1 MSISIQ
7 TNVTSLIAQNNLR
20 INTDFQSQTI
30 QRLTSGYRI
39 NSSGDDAA
47 GLAVANK
54 YRSDTVELTQGVRNA
69 NDAIGTF
76 QTIDSGLNNI
86 SQIVDRLKT
95 LATQSASS
103 TFAGN
108 RGTLDNEFQSLVSEI
123 TRQASNINLN
133 TGGKNNT
140 NLVTYIGGGGGN
152 ATNAQVSVDLSGAN
166 NAVDAS
172 GLGLNLTSVAGGGSG
187 LATNVVRLDD
197 SAVSFLAG
205 GSQAYNFHLTDTTGN
220 NLDVTATVAGGSG
233 GLNGTQV
240 ISSLNNSLQAYGITA
255 SIGSNGQVSFGGS
268 TAFDVKVA
276 AASAGLATATTN
288 ASTIN
293 TGNFNLNASLVAVV
307 GTAEAFTVQNAGK
320 SYNVSLDSTTG
331 ATQASALTAL
341 NTQLAGSGISAIK
354 GLATGDIQLQSSN
367 TFSVVETALPGT
379 SGGLFTAV
387 GSQSVTGASAAASS
401 TGNAIAALA
410 SLNAAVTS
418 IGSIQGRVGAGE
430 NKLSYAVNLAQSQIA
445 NFSAAQSRI
454 RDADTAAEAANLT
467 KAQVLQQSSIAAL
480 AQANSAPQA
489 ILSLLKG

>member
-1 MSISIQ
+1 MSISVQ

-47 GLAVANK
+47 GLATANK
-54 YRSDTVELTQGVRNA
+54 YRSDTAELTQGVRNA

-108 RGTLDNEFQSLVSEI
+108 RSTLDNEYQSLITEI
-123 TRQASNINLN
+123 TRQASNVNLN
-133 TGGKNNT
+133 TGGKYNT
-140 NLVTYIGGGGGN
+140 NLVTYIGGGSN
-152 ATNAQVSVDLSGAN
+152 AANAQISVDLSGSN
-166 NAVDAS
+166 NAVDGA
-172 GLGLNLTSVAGGGSG
+172 GLGLNTTSIAGGGSSLTG
-187 LATNVVRLDD
+187 NTVRLDNT
-197 SAVSFLAG
+197 AVAFLAS
-205 GSQAYNFHLTDTTGN
+205 GSQAYNFHLTDSNGS
-220 NLDVTATVAGGSG
+220 NLDVTATVSGGSA
-233 GLNGTQV
+233 GLSGTQV
-240 ISSLNNSLQAYGITA
+240 ISSLNNTLQAYGITA
-255 SIGSNGQVSFGGS
+255 SIGSNGQVSFGGA

-276 AASAGLATATTN
+276 AASAGNTTATTN
-288 ASTIN
+288 SSTIN
-293 TGNFNLNASLVAVV
+293 TGNFNLNSAFVAVV
-307 GTAEAFTVQNAGK
+307 GTAETFTVQNAGN
-320 SYNVSLDSTTG
+320 SYNLSLDSTTG

-354 GLATGDIQLQSSN
+354 GVAGNDIQFQSANS
-367 TFSVVETALPGT
+367 FSVVETALAGT
-379 SGGLFTAV
+379 SGGAFAAL
-387 GSQSVTGASAAASS
+387 GSQAVTGASAASSS
-401 TGNAIAALA
+401 TGNSIAALA
-410 SLNAAVTS
+410 TLSTAIQNLGLV
-418 IGSIQGRVGAGE
+418 QGRVGAGE

>member
-54 YRSDTVELTQGVRNA
+54 YRSDTAELTQGVRNA

-103 TFAGN
+103 VFSGN
-108 RGTLDNEFQSLVSEI
+108 RSTLDNEYQSLLSEV

-133 TGGKNNT
+133 VGGKYNT
-140 NLVTYIGGGGGN
+140 SLVTYIGGGSN
-152 ATNAQVSVDLSGAN
+152 AANAQISVDLSGVN
-166 NAVDAS
+166 NAVDSA
-172 GLGLNLTSVAGGGSG
+172 GLGVNTTSVSGGGSG
-187 LATNVVRLDD
+187 LASNTVRLDD
-197 SAVSFLAG
+197 PAVSFLAG
-205 GSQAYNFHLTDTTGN
+205 GAQNYTFHLADATGSN
-220 NLDVTATVAGGSG
+220 SDVTIAVNGGAAGLSG
-233 GLNGTQV
+233 AQV
-240 ISSLNNSLQAYGITA
+240 VSSLNTSLQAYGITA
-255 SIGSNGQVSFGGS
+255 SIGSDGKVSFGGS
-268 TAFDVKVA
+268 TAFDVTAA
-276 AASAGLATATTN
+276 AASAGNTTATT
-288 ASTIN
+288 ASSTIN
-293 TGNFNLNASLVAVV
+293 TGNFNLNSAFAAVV
-307 GTAEAFTVQNAGK
+307 GSAETFTVQNAGK
-320 SYNVSLDSTTG
+320 SYNLSLDSTTG
-331 ATQASALTAL
+331 ATQASALTYL

-354 GLATGDIQLQSSN
+354 GLTGSDIQFQSTSQ
-367 TFSVVETALPGT
+367 FSVVQTAAAGT
-379 SGGLFTAV
+379 SGGAFAGT
-387 GSQSVTGASAAASS
+387 GSQAVTAASATASS
-401 TGNAIAALA
+401 TGNALAALTA
-410 SLNAAVTS
+410 LNTAVLNL
-418 IGSIQGRVGAGE
+418 GLVQGRVGAGE
-430 NKLSYAVNLAQSQIA
+430 NKLTYAVNLAQSQIS

>member
-20 INTDFQSQTI
+20 INTDFQNQTI

-54 YRSDTVELTQGVRNA
+54 YRSDTAELTQGVRNA

-95 LATQSASS
+95 LATQSASAA
-103 TFAGN
+103 FQGN
-108 RGTLDNEFQSLVSEI
+108 RGTLDNEYQTLLGEV

-133 TGGKNNT
+133 GGGKYNA
-140 NLVTYIGGGGGN
+140 NLVTYIGGGSN
-152 ATNAQVSVDLSGAN
+152 AANAQISVDLSGST
-166 NAVDAS
+166 NAVDSA
-172 GLGLNLTSVAGGGSG
+172 GLKIDTSSIAGG
-187 LATNVVRLDD
+187 ATSLTTNTVRLDD
-197 SAVSFLAG
+197 TAVSFLAG
-205 GSQAYNFHLTDTTGN
+205 SGSQNYTFHLASG
-220 NLDVTATVAGGSG
+220 DVTATVNGGTSG
-233 GLNGTQV
+233 LSGSQV
-240 ISSLNNSLQAYGITA
+240 IDSLNKSLQSTGISA

-268 TAFDVKVA
+268 TAFSVSVGA
-276 AASAGLATATTN
+276 VTGAGNATAISGAT
-288 ASTIN
+288 AIN
-293 TGNFNLNASLVAVV
+293 KGNYNLNS
-307 GTAEAFTVQNAGK
+307 AFTGVTAGTEKFTIQNAGQ
-320 SYNVSLDSTTG
+320 SYNLTLNTTTG
-331 ATQASALTAL
+331 DTQAHALSSL
-341 NTQLAGSGISAIK
+341 NSQLANSGIFAVAGPAGNDIQFQSASSFNVNETQT
-354 GLATGDIQLQSSN
+354 ATGGAFTTTGGQAVTAADSS
-367 TFSVVETALPGT
+367 
-379 SGGLFTAV
+379 
-387 GSQSVTGASAAASS
+387 ASS
-401 TGNAIAALA
+401 TGNALGALAALG
-410 SLNAAVTS
+410 NAVS
-418 IGSIQGRVGAGE
+418 NLGLVQGRVGAGE

-489 ILSLLKG
+489 ILSLLK

>member
-1 MSISIQ
+1 MSISLQ

-54 YRSDTVELTQGVRNA
+54 YRSDTAELTQGVRNA

-76 QTIDSGLNNI
+76 QTIDGGLNNI
-86 SQIVDRLKT
+86 SQIVDRLRT

-103 TFAGN
+103 VFSGN
-108 RGTLDNEFQSLVSEI
+108 RTTLNTEYQTLLSEI

-133 TGGKNNT
+133 SGGKYNA
-140 NLVTYIGGGGGN
+140 NLVTYIGGGSN
-152 ATNAQVSVDLSGAN
+152 VANAQVSVDLSGAN
-166 NAVDAS
+166 NAVDS
-172 GLGLNLTSVAGGGSG
+172 TGLGVNTSSVSGGGSA
-187 LATNVVRLDD
+187 LTTNTIRLDN
-197 SAVSFLAG
+197 SAVTFLAA
-205 GSQAYNFHLTDTTGN
+205 GSQTYSFHLTDGTGN
-220 NLDVTATVAGGSG
+220 NSDVAVAVTGGAGGLS
-233 GLNGTQV
+233 GTQV
-240 ISSLNNSLQAYGITA
+240 ISSLNSSLQSYGITA
-255 SIGSNGQVSFGGS
+255 SIGSDGTVNFGGT
-268 TAFDVKVA
+268 TAFDVSVA
-276 AASAGLATATTN
+276 AATAGNTTATTA

-293 TGNFNLNASLVAVV
+293 TGNYNVNSAFATVT
-307 GTAEAFTVQNAGK
+307 GTAEAFTVQNAGN
-320 SYNVSLDSTTG
+320 SYNLSLTTVTG
-331 ATQASALTAL
+331 ATQASALTYL
-341 NTQLAGSGISAIK
+341 NTALAGSGVTAIK
-354 GLATGDIQLQSSN
+354 GLAGNDIQFQSAN
-367 TFSVVETALPGT
+367 AFSVVQSAAAGT
-379 SGGLFTAV
+379 GGAFLGV
-387 GSQSVTGASAAASS
+387 GSQAVTTASATASS
-401 TGNAIAALA
+401 TGNSLAALA
-410 SLNAAVTS
+410 AIGTAVLNL
-418 IGSIQGRVGAGE
+418 GLIQGRVGAGE

>member
-1 MSISIQ
+1 MSISVQ

-54 YRSDTVELTQGVRNA
+54 YRSDTAELTQGVRNA

-108 RGTLDNEFQSLVSEI
+108 RGTLDTEYQTLLTEI

-133 TGGKNNT
+133 TGGKFNT
-140 NLVTYIGGGGGN
+140 NLVSYIGGGSN
-152 ATNAQVSVDLSGAN
+152 SANAQISVDLSGAN
-166 NAVDAS
+166 NAVDS
-172 GLGLNLTSVAGGGSG
+172 GGLAINTSSVAGGGTS
-187 LATNVVRLDD
+187 LTSNVVRLDD
-197 SAVSFLAG
+197 AAVSFLAG
-205 GSQAYNFHLTDTTGN
+205 GSQAYNFHLTDSTGN
-220 NLDVTATVAGGSG
+220 NLDVTATVSGGSG

-240 ISSLNNSLQAYGITA
+240 ISSLNNTLQSYGITA

-276 AASAGLATATTN
+276 AASAGNTTATTN
-288 ASTIN
+288 SSAIN

-320 SYNVSLDSTTG
+320 SYNVTLDSTTG

-354 GLATGDIQLQSSN
+354 GVAAGDIQLQSSSA
-367 TFSVVETALPGT
+367 FSVVETALPGT
-379 SGGLFTAV
+379 SGGLFTAL
-387 GSQSVTGASAAASS
+387 GSQSVTAASTAASS

-410 SLNAAVTS
+410 ALNTAVTNL
-418 IGSIQGRVGAGE
+418 GLVQGRVGAGE
-430 NKLSYAVNLAQSQIA
+430 NKLTYAVNLAQSQIA
-445 NFSAAQSRI
+445 NFAAAQSRI

>member
-1 MSISIQ
+1 MSISVQ

-54 YRSDTVELTQGVRNA
+54 YRSDTAELTQGVRNA

-108 RGTLDNEFQSLVSEI
+108 RGTLDTEYQTLLTEI

-133 TGGKNNT
+133 TGGKFNT
-140 NLVTYIGGGGGN
+140 NLVSYIGGGSN
-152 ATNAQVSVDLSGAN
+152 SANAQISVDLSGAN
-166 NAVDAS
+166 NAVDS
-172 GLGLNLTSVAGGGSG
+172 GGLAISTSSVAGGGTG
-187 LATNVVRLDD
+187 LTSNIVRLDD
-197 SAVSFLAG
+197 AAVSFLAG
-205 GSQAYNFHLTDTTGN
+205 GSQAYNFHLTDSTGN
-220 NLDVTATVAGGSG
+220 NLDVTATVSGGSG

-240 ISSLNNSLQAYGITA
+240 ISSLNNTLQSYGITA

-276 AASAGLATATTN
+276 AASAGNTTATTN
-288 ASTIN
+288 SSAIN
-293 TGNFNLNASLVAVV
+293 TGNYNLNASLVAVV

-320 SYNVSLDSTTG
+320 SYNVALDSTTG

-341 NTQLAGSGISAIK
+341 NTQLAGSGIFAIK
-354 GLATGDIQLQSSN
+354 GVAAGDIQLQSSSA
-367 TFSVVETALPGT
+367 FSVVETALPGT
-379 SGGLFTAV
+379 SGGLFTAL
-387 GSQSVTGASAAASS
+387 GSQSVTAASSAASS

-410 SLNAAVTS
+410 ALNTAVTNL
-418 IGSIQGRVGAGE
+418 GLVQGRVGAGE
-430 NKLSYAVNLAQSQIA
+430 NKLTYAVNLAQSQIA
-445 NFSAAQSRI
+445 NFAAAQSRI

>member
-1 MSISIQ
+1 MSISVQ

-54 YRSDTVELTQGVRNA
+54 YRSDTAELTQGVRNA

-86 SQIVDRLKT
+86 SQIADRLKT

-103 TFAGN
+103 AFAGN
-108 RGTLDNEFQSLVSEI
+108 RSTLDNEYQSLISEI

-133 TGGKNNT
+133 TGGKYNT
-140 NLVTYIGGGGGN
+140 NLVTYIGGGSN
-152 ATNAQVSVDLSGAN
+152 ASNAQVSVDLSGAN
-166 NAVDAS
+166 NAVDAA
-172 GLGLNLTSVAGGGSG
+172 GLNLNTTSVAGGGSG
-187 LATNVVRLDD
+187 LASNVVRLDD
-197 SAVSFLAG
+197 PAVSFLVG
-205 GSQAYNFHLTDTTGN
+205 GSQAYNFHLADSTGN

-233 GLNGTQV
+233 GLSGTQV

-255 SIGSNGQVSFGGS
+255 AIGSNGQVSFAGS
-268 TAFDVKVA
+268 TAFDVQVG
-276 AASAGLATATTN
+276 AASAGNTTATSN
-288 ASTIN
+288 SSTIN
-293 TGNFNLNASLVAVV
+293 TGNFNLNASLVAVT

-320 SYNVSLDSTTG
+320 SYNVSLSATTG

-354 GLATGDIQLQSSN
+354 GIASGDIQLQGSN
-367 TFSVVETALPGT
+367 SFSVVETALPGT
-379 SGGLFTAV
+379 SGGLFTAL
-387 GSQSVTGASAAASS
+387 GSQTVTSASAAASN
-401 TGNAIAALA
+401 TGNALAALA
-410 SLNAAVTS
+410 SLNAAVTNL
-418 IGSIQGRVGAGE
+418 GLIQGRVGAGE
-430 NKLSYAVNLAQSQIA
+430 NKLNYAVNLAQSQIA

-489 ILSLLKG
+489 ILKLLQG

>member
-54 YRSDTVELTQGVRNA
+54 YRSDTAELTQGVRNA

-95 LATQSASS
+95 LATQSASAA
-103 TFAGN
+103 FQGN
-108 RGTLDNEFQSLVSEI
+108 RGTLDNEYQTLLGEV

-133 TGGKNNT
+133 GGGKYNA
-140 NLVTYIGGGGGN
+140 NLVTYIGGGSN
-152 ATNAQVSVDLSGAN
+152 AANAQISVDLSGTA
-166 NAVDAS
+166 NAVDSA
-172 GLGLNLTSVAGGGSG
+172 GLKIDTTSVAGGGTALTG
-187 LATNVVRLDD
+187 NTVRLDNT
-197 SAVSFLAG
+197 AVSFLAG
-205 GSQAYNFHLTDTTGN
+205 GSQDYTVHLASG
-220 NLDVTATVAGGSG
+220 DVTATVNGGTSG
-233 GLNGTQV
+233 LTGSQV
-240 ISSLNNSLQAYGITA
+240 IDSLNKSLQSTGISA

-268 TAFDVKVA
+268 TAFSVSVGTA
-276 AASAGLATATTN
+276 TAGNATATAT
-288 ASTIN
+288 ASAIN
-293 TGNFNLNASLVAVV
+293 TGNYNLNS
-307 GTAEAFTVQNAGK
+307 AFTAVTSGSETFTIQNAGK
-320 SYNVSLDSTTG
+320 SYNLTLDSTTG
-331 ATQASALTAL
+331 ASQSSALSYL
-341 NTQLAGSGISAIK
+341 NAQLANSGISAVA
-354 GLATGDIQLQSSN
+354 GLATNNIQFQSSSA
-367 TFSVVETALPGT
+367 FSVNETAT
-379 SGGLFTAV
+379 ATAGGAFTAV
-387 GSQSVTGASAAASS
+387 GGQTVTAASSAASS

-410 SLNAAVTS
+410 ALGNAVS
-418 IGSIQGRVGAGE
+418 NLGLVQGRVGAGE

-489 ILSLLKG
+489 ILSLLK